1 MPPRIVRL
9 ENNLWRIRPEQ
20 GEIDVAEEQEL
31 RDYFGEVGLPYRVE
45 HGRACVLGSIGWDQL
60 YERLQ
65 HFYEGRAEVYPF

>member
-9 ENNLWRIRPEQ
+9 ENNLWRIRPQQ

-31 RDYFGEVGLPYRVE
+31 REYFDEVRLPYRIE
-45 HGRACVLGSIGWDQL
+45 NGRACIVGSIGWDAL